1 LAKVTLAN
9 LETKAMI
16 EWLICFKNF
25 LETKKSFIAAHKSS
39 PTTSYDFLKKRGI
52 TIRPRRFV
60 ISNTK

>member
-1 LAKVTLAN
+1 
-9 LETKAMI
+9 MI